1 MNTIWRRK
9 RKRKMINQ
17 RVKMKIK
24 KMKNRKEIEKL
35 GSKKIQIYR
44 RLITN
49 QVAVKNKKMK

>member
-1 MNTIWRRK
+1 
-9 RKRKMINQ
+9 MINQ